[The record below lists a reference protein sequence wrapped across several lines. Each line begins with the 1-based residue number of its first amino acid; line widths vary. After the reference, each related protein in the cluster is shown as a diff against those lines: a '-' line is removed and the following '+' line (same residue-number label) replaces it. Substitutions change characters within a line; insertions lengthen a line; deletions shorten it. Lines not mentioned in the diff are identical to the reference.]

1 MKEDMKI
8 NILFVV
14 LLILCLIGKLS
25 SQTIESLRTQLN
37 ASEIQHKD
45 IVLKQ
50 AILETGWLSSY
61 SCKNRHNLFGFRYRG
76 KYLEFDTWQESVE
89 YYSRWQKRHYKG
101 GDYYKFLKDR
111 GYATDPEYIT
121 KLKSKKLDRDWET
134 PSTYPGI

>member
-1 MKEDMKI
+1 MNRIFMKEDMKI

-121 KLKSKKLDRDWET
+121 KLKSIKL
-134 PSTYPGI
+134 

>member
-121 KLKSKKLDRDWET
+121 KLKSI
-134 PSTYPGI
+134 GI

>member
-37 ASEIQHKD
+37 TSEIQHKD

-50 AILETGWLSSY
+50 AILETGWLTSY
-61 SCKNRHNLFGFRYRG
+61 SCKKRHNLFGFRYKG
-76 KYLEFDTWQESVE
+76 KYLEFPSWEQSIE

-121 KLKSKKLDRDWET
+121 KLKSIKL
-134 PSTYPGI
+134 

>member
-121 KLKSKKLDRDWET
+121 KLKSIKL
-134 PSTYPGI
+134 

>member
-1 MKEDMKI
+1 MSMKEDMKI
-8 NILFVV
+8 NILFLV

-121 KLKSKKLDRDWET
+121 KLKSIKL
-134 PSTYPGI
+134 

>member
-1 MKEDMKI
+1 MKI
-8 NILFVV
+8 NILFLV

-121 KLKSKKLDRDWET
+121 KLKSIKL
-134 PSTYPGI
+134 

>member
-1 MKEDMKI
+1 MKI

-50 AILETGWLSSY
+50 AILETGWLTSY
-61 SCKNRHNLFGFRYRG
+61 SCKKRHNLFGFRYKG
-76 KYLEFDTWQESVE
+76 KYLEFPSWEQSIE

-121 KLKSKKLDRDWET
+121 KLKSIKL
-134 PSTYPGI
+134 

>member
-1 MKEDMKI
+1 MKI

-50 AILETGWLSSY
+50 AILETGWLTSY
-61 SCKNRHNLFGFRYRG
+61 SCKKRHNLFGFRYRG

-121 KLKSKKLDRDWET
+121 KLKSIKL
-134 PSTYPGI
+134 

>member
-1 MKEDMKI
+1 MSMKEDMKI

-121 KLKSKKLDRDWET
+121 KLKSIKL
-134 PSTYPGI
+134 

>member
-50 AILETGWLSSY
+50 AILETGWLTSY
-61 SCKNRHNLFGFRYRG
+61 SCKKRHNLFGFRYRG

-121 KLKSKKLDRDWET
+121 KLKSIKL
-134 PSTYPGI
+134 

>member
-1 MKEDMKI
+1 MSMKEDMKI

-37 ASEIQHKD
+37 DSEIQHKD

-121 KLKSKKLDRDWET
+121 KLKSIKL
-134 PSTYPGI
+134 

>member
-1 MKEDMKI
+1 MKI

-121 KLKSKKLDRDWET
+121 KLKSIKL
-134 PSTYPGI
+134 

>member
-1 MKEDMKI
+1 MKI

-37 ASEIQHKD
+37 DSEIQHKD

-121 KLKSKKLDRDWET
+121 KLKSIKL
-134 PSTYPGI
+134 

>member
-1 MKEDMKI
+1 MKI

-76 KYLEFDTWQESVE
+76 KYLEFDTWQESIE

-121 KLKSKKLDRDWET
+121 KLKSIKL
-134 PSTYPGI
+134 

>member
-1 MKEDMKI
+1 MKI

-111 GYATDPEYIT
+111 GYATDPKYIT
-121 KLKSKKLDRDWET
+121 KLKSIKL
-134 PSTYPGI
+134 

>member
-111 GYATDPEYIT
+111 GYATDPKYIT
-121 KLKSKKLDRDWET
+121 KLKSIKL
-134 PSTYPGI
+134 

>member
-1 MKEDMKI
+1 MKI

-37 ASEIQHKD
+37 TSEIQHKD

-50 AILETGWLSSY
+50 AILETGWLTSY
-61 SCKNRHNLFGFRYRG
+61 SCKKRHNLFGFRYKG
-76 KYLEFDTWQESVE
+76 KYLEFPSWEQSIE

-121 KLKSKKLDRDWET
+121 KLKSIKL
-134 PSTYPGI
+134 

>member
-101 GDYYKFLKDR
+101 GDYYKFLEDR

-121 KLKSKKLDRDWET
+121 KLKSIKL
-134 PSTYPGI
+134 